1 MQGGSQDARCLA
13 APWQLTDFKSDA
25 RSLCLLCASFFRPLS
40 GVACRPRLRFCGSP
54 REQAQ
59 SMRIGRG
66 FEPPISGRFAVRV
79 FPADVARSRLSRHL
93 CAAHMCLSHVHMAQ
107 TVSVYKPCFLLDVSS
122 GSLRWSD
129 KAHIVFLKPG
139 GCPQGSPAAQD
150 EPVRGGGRLLSE
162 PLVGATPPT
171 FAGEMG

>member
-1 MQGGSQDARCLA
+1 MLAVRVFPPPVGSGM
-13 APWQLTDFKSDA
+13 PSKT
-25 RSLCLLCASFFRPLS
+25 P
-40 GVACRPRLRFCGSP
+40 VCGSP

-129 KAHIVFLKPG
+129 KAHIGFLKPG